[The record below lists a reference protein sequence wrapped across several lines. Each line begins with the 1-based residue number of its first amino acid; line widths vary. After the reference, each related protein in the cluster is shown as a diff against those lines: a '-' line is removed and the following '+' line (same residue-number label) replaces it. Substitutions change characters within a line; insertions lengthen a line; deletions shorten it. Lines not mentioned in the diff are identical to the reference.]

1 MERWKPPDAGIV
13 KLNVDAAFG
22 NGKST
27 MAVVARKH
35 QGSILKAWAKLT
47 DHLDPSL
54 AEAFAITWAL
64 ELAELEMY
72 EHICIQSDAKIC
84 VDALT
89 APIDVCPWKIVSLT
103 SLSLELPNHVT
114 HVLAKVAIS
123 LSLPLAVMISLFL
136 PRLKSSVSLSEL
148 SLSFPTT
155 ATKRAPVWIHCR
167 FGAFGH
173 GGLKNNGA
181 KVRES

>member
-1 MERWKPPDAGIV
+1 
-13 KLNVDAAFG
+13 LNVDAAFG

-136 PRLKSSVSLSEL
+136 PRLK
-148 SLSFPTT
+148 
-155 ATKRAPVWIHCR
+155 R
-167 FGAFGH
+167 FGLELFFCFP
-173 GGLKNNGA
+173 LNEI
-181 KVRES
+181 RI